1 MNQVVELFPFID
13 SIFYLK
19 AKASCRRP
27 QNIKKC
33 KNNIIKAYII
43 GKRSNFFKKAF
54 KKKIK
59 YTVSNT
65 LKKAIE
71 NISKDINQEDNRIKN
86 ILFSPASAS
95 YDQFNNFEERGE
107 LFKNIIKKNAAK
119 LF

>member
-1 MNQVVELFPFID
+1 MSYKN
-13 SIFYLK
+13 IFWIVGGLPK
-19 AKASCRRP
+19 LGDKFLL
-27 QNIKKC
+27 KKC